1 MMPCHTSGMTW
12 SGCSATSRSAWPASD
27 LRPPLR
33 WPSACSVIS
42 RSHWFFM
49 PSTRFS
55 QAWAAAS
62 GRAARPRLSP
72 RLRLKPLAVLSRRRR
87 NMAKLLAGSCVV
99 VGGTPT
105 PQCNERLN
113 DSPVAPATMTT
124 CPPRAHG
131 VWSRQ
136 TQSSEDS
143 AMKGRNM
150 TRWRDPAK
158 DPRQEPKS
166 HLITAEGAERLRGIL
181 DHLSRVKRP
190 ALSAKVGEA
199 ASLGDRSENADYTY
213 NKKELNRVIAR
224 IRYLTKRLDE
234 LTVVDRLPADTGK
247 VYFGAFVTLEDE
259 DGEEMRIRIVG
270 HDEIEPTKRWIS
282 VDSPLAK
289 ALLGKPLDEEVTV
302 AAPGGE
308 TTYVITEIDYRDP
321 GK

>member
-1 MMPCHTSGMTW
+1 
-12 SGCSATSRSAWPASD
+12 
-27 LRPPLR
+27 
-33 WPSACSVIS
+33 
-42 RSHWFFM
+42 
-49 PSTRFS
+49 
-55 QAWAAAS
+55 
-62 GRAARPRLSP
+62 
-72 RLRLKPLAVLSRRRR
+72 
-87 NMAKLLAGSCVV
+87 
-99 VGGTPT
+99 
-105 PQCNERLN
+105 
-113 DSPVAPATMTT
+113 
-124 CPPRAHG
+124 
-131 VWSRQ
+131 
-136 TQSSEDS
+136 
-143 AMKGRNM
+143 MKGRNM

-166 HLITAEGAERLRGIL
+166 NLITAEGAERLRGIL

-199 ASLGDRSENADYTY
+199 AALGDRSENADYTY

-259 DGEEMRIRIVG
+259 EGEEMKVRIVG
-270 HDEIEPTKRWIS
+270 HDEIAPDKRWIS

-308 TTYVITEIDYRDP
+308 TTYVITEIDYRNP